1 MKIIKHEIILIII
14 LFFIPALTEGS
25 YDGPSYRNDLDDV
38 VEHTRRMLQ
47 TSNKKAVAEWVTK
60 VVDDRLLNSNSE
72 EVFTA
77 GSPFSFFTGPYN
89 FYTRSK
95 QLEEIRSNPFY
106 DDYEDIARLVWNARL
121 GNCGENSFVTYYILK
136 KAGAEGH
143 IRVLQSGKDGAHS
156 FCVWGLP
163 PDAITTDPRTWG
175 DAMIVDPWLG
185 RVIDGEEAMENRW
198 FKNGDPDVP
207 IKDGT
212 TEIDEEAEDWN
223 TIWRNDARQK
233 GINSHDNPNKSSDIE
248 DCFIATAVYGTPVND
263 EINMLREYRDQ
274 KLRNSFLG
282 RIFIKGYETFG
293 PLAAHYIKQNE
304 NRKQWA
310 RDHIVQPA
318 LEFVN
323 HEEK

>member
-1 MKIIKHEIILIII
+1 MKHEIILLII
-14 LFFIPALTEGS
+14 LLLFTPVFANAP
-25 YDGPSYRNDLDDV
+25 YDGPSYRNDLDEV

-47 TSNKKAVAEWVTK
+47 TSNKKAVAEWVTQ

-77 GSPFSFFTGPYN
+77 GSPFNFFTAPYN
-89 FYTRSK
+89 YYTRSRD
-95 QLEEIRSNPFY
+95 LEEMRSSPFY
-106 DDYEDIARLVWNARL
+106 DSYDDIARMAWKARL

-143 IRVLQSGKDGAHS
+143 IRVLQSGKEGAHS

-163 PDAITTDPRTWG
+163 PDAITNDPTTCD
-175 DAMIVDPWLG
+175 DALVVDPWLG

-212 TEIDEEAEDWN
+212 TQIDEEVEDWN
-223 TIWRNDARQK
+223 TIWRNDARK
-233 GINSHDNPNKSSDIE
+233 RGRNPNNNPNKTDELE
-248 DCFIATAVYGTPVND
+248 DCFIATAVYGTPMNE
-263 EINMLREYRDQ
+263 EIKLLRNYRD
-274 KLRNSFLG
+274 RELG
-282 RIFIKGYETFG
+282 NTFIGRLFIAGYETFG
-293 PLAAHYIKQNE
+293 PLAAYYIRQDEK
-304 NRKQWA
+304 RKQWT
-310 RDHIVQPA
+310 REHIVEPA

-323 HEEK
+323 HQD